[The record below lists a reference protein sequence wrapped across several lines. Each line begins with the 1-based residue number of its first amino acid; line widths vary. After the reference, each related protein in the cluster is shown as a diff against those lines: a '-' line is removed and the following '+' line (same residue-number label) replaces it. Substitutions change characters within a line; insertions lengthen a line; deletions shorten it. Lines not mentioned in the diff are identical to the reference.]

1 MEIRFVM
8 HVDGLKDK
16 LSILLALKKALNQM
30 QLIVKQSKDSQ
41 ILIDVVYIKISN
53 YVSKKNYYLD
63 SNLIKQSKNR

>member
-1 MEIRFVM
+1 MR
-8 HVDGLKDK
+8 VDGLKDK